1 MRTTADECERLG
13 KILVEKTNAYAAP
26 TAILLPTRAISVIS
40 VAGQSFHDAAADQA
54 LFGAIKSGSK
64 HPVIE
69 MDVEI
74 NDPAFAR
81 ACAEK
86 LMEMLARV

>member
-1 MRTTADECERLG
+1 MRTTAAECAELG
-13 KILVEKTNAYAAP
+13 KILVEKTNACSAP

-40 VAGQSFHDAAADQA
+40 AAGQSFHDAAADRA
-54 LFGAIKSGSK
+54 LFDAIKNGSR

-69 MDVEI
+69 MDLEI

-86 LMEMLARV
+86 LMRLMGKS